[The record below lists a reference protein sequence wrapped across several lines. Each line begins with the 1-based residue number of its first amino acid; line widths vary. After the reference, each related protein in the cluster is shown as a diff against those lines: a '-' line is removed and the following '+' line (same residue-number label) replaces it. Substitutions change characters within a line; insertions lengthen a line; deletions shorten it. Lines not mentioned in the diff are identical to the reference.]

1 MKKILLGLLFISLG
15 ALVWYLFLKKY
26 DYEFH
31 TTAKNTPGAVFSEI
45 SEWKKFTAPNSPD
58 DIVILSREPF
68 NNIIQKVRIDSTSF
82 IEMNWDI
89 EEVNDSVTAL
99 KVLVRSNRN
108 ELNNRWDIFN
118 PFGSSTYI
126 DTLKEKLT
134 AFQYKLRNQK
144 LSYKVKVEKG
154 IVKSPEVECVCTFS
168 SGIAVAG
175 KAAEMVKRIDF
186 LENYVLDRDLKLKG
200 FPLVKITRWDRDQD
214 VIDFDFCFPVTNTA
228 GLDETQEVKIRSLNA
243 SPALKA
249 VFNGNYRL
257 SHIAWFDLL
266 YRAEQRDLS
275 TTGLPL
281 EVFHNNPKT
290 EEDPAGWKAEI
301 YLPLLN

>member
-1 MKKILLGLLFISLG
+1 M
-15 ALVWYLFLKKY
+15 VWYLFLKKY

-31 TTAKNTPGAVFSEI
+31 TTARNTPGAVFSEI

-58 DIVILSREPF
+58 DIEILSREPF
-68 NNIIQKVRIDSTSF
+68 NSIVQKVNIDSTSY
-82 IEMNWDI
+82 IEINWDI

-108 ELNNRWDIFN
+108 EVNNRWDIIN
-118 PFGSSTYI
+118 PFGNSIYI

-144 LSYKVKVEKG
+144 LSYKVKVEDE
-154 IVKSPEVECVCTFS
+154 IVESPAPVCVCS
-168 SGIAVAG
+168 SSLGIAVSQ

-186 LENYVLDRDLKLKG
+186 LENYVLDRDLKLNG
-200 FPLVKITRWDRDQD
+200 FPFVKITRWDRDQD
-214 VIDFDFCFPVTNTA
+214 VIDFDFCFPVAKTI
-228 GLDETQEVKIRSLNA
+228 GLDETAEVKIRSLES
-243 SPALKA
+243 SPAVKA

-257 SHIAWFDLL
+257 SHIAWFELL
-266 YRAEQRDLS
+266 YQAEQRNLE

-290 EEDPAGWKAEI
+290 EEEDPVVWKAEI